1 MALLISDTL
10 FWFSITFTVML
21 LAAFIM
27 RWQSQYFYTN
37 IQVVIKF
44 NILDLQFAAS
54 AKKLVSIINGIYEL
68 PPPDK
73 KSSLPES
80 KEVVKALK
88 GYLWVGSLL
97 FMPAAYGSVFLM
109 CMKMAYIMYF
119 SNRAGFQPISFVF
132 SLLAWLQIVAFLLN
146 VVENIYLLRKIKPSC
161 TASSRKVHHAFRNL
175 EAYKWGIALTGAT
188 GGVSASLYFWLS
200 GIYSEESVFYL
211 WVLITVAL
219 LFIISII
226 VVSKKANLNKVTN

>member
-10 FWFSITFTVML
+10 FWFSITFSVML

-37 IQVVIKF
+37 SQVVIKF
-44 NILDLQFAAS
+44 NILDLQFSAS
-54 AKKLVSIINGIYEL
+54 AKKLVTIINGIYEL

-80 KEVVKALK
+80 KKVVKALR
-88 GYLWVGSLL
+88 GHLCVGFFL
-97 FMPAAYGSVFLM
+97 FMPAAYGSIFLM
-109 CMKMAYIMYF
+109 CMKMAHKMYF
-119 SNRAGFQPISFVF
+119 SDRAGFFYISYVF
-132 SLLAWLQIVAFLLN
+132 SFMAWLQIVALLLN
-146 VVENIYLLRKIKPSC
+146 AIENIYLLKKIKPES
-161 TASSRKVHHAFRNL
+161 TASSRKVHRAFRNS
-175 EAYKWGIALTGAT
+175 EAYKWGIALIGAACA
-188 GGVSASLYFWLS
+188 VSAALYFWLS

-211 WVLITVAL
+211 WVLMTEIL

-226 VVSKKANLNKVTN
+226 VVSKKAN